1 MVHLGY
7 SDSLSYLKRSW
18 ERVRWAMGC
27 LVGAVGIL
35 GSGKTT
41 LGIDAWDVDSDVVST
56 LGIDAWDVGSDVVGT
71 LGSGAPTLG
80 GDAWDVGSG
89 RARGGLKMARRLSTA
104 RSCAWQLSGV
114 RSARMATVSARRQW
128 MTRSVVV
135 SVGIDSVGCWK
146 VTVSV
151 TTTAE
156 VDVLTTV

>member
-1 MVHLGY
+1 
-7 SDSLSYLKRSW
+7 
-18 ERVRWAMGC
+18 MG
-27 LVGAVGIL
+27 
-35 GSGKTT
+35 
-41 LGIDAWDVDSDVVST
+41 ST

-80 GDAWDVGSG
+80 GDAWDVG

-104 RSCAWQLSGV
+104 KSCAWQLSGV
-114 RSARMATVSARRQW
+114 RSAWMATVSAQRQW

>member
-1 MVHLGY
+1 
-7 SDSLSYLKRSW
+7 
-18 ERVRWAMGC
+18 MGC
-27 LVGAVGIL
+27 VVGIC
-35 GSGKTT
+35 GSGETT
-41 LGIDAWDVDSDVVST
+41 LGVDAWDVGSNVVGTLGVDAWDVGSSVVDI

-89 RARGGLKMARRLSTA
+89 RVRGGLKMARRLSTA
-104 RSCAWQLSGV
+104 KSCAWQLSGV

-156 VDVLTTV
+156 VDVLITV